1 MGDALKIDWNVMGG
15 LRHSELIFKSQCS
28 GSCQTKAGRSQWDQV
43 PGNQP
48 VKLER
53 RSRLWMWDRQGQH
66 LKYCHPL
73 SPTLEE
79 KGLGSGQKQRARS
92 NPDLTSLF

>member
-15 LRHSELIFKSQCS
+15 LRHSELIFKSHGS

-66 LKYCHPL
+66 LKIL
-73 SPTLEE
+73 SPTVTHTRGKRPGFWSKAESQV
-79 KGLGSGQKQRARS
+79 K
-92 NPDLTSLF
+92 P